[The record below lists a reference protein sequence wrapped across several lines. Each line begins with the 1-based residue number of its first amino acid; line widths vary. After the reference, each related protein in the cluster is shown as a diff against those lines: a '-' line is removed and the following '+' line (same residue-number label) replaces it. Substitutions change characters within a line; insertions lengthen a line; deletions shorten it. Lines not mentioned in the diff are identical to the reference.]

1 MHPRKRPR
9 KNASAMR
16 LVGAVL
22 AQFRTTAGLTQR
34 ALAERVGMDCETL
47 ASIEQGRRPLK
58 PDYAEILD
66 RALATKGALAVAVDN
81 MPEID
86 LIPAWAEQYMDLERE
101 ALALSSYENQV
112 VPGLLQTESYIR
124 AVFRSRVPILSEA
137 DIDSQTAARLERQAI
152 LHRAVPLSVSFVIW
166 EAVLRAPLGGREA
179 CAEQLRQLRACAD
192 LPGVALQLL
201 PLDLPTHPALDGP
214 FVLLETQ
221 DHQRLAYSESQRGG
235 QLIADPDE
243 VSILERRYA
252 MLRTEALNPE
262 DTKGQLDRLLGDQ

>member
-22 AQFRTTAGLTQR
+22 AQFRTAAGLTQR

-66 RALATKGALAVAVDN
+66 RELETKGALSVAVDN

-112 VPGLLQTESYIR
+112 IPGLLQTESYTR
-124 AVFRSRVPILSEA
+124 AVFRSRVPVLCVA
-137 DIDSQTAARLERQAI
+137 DVDSQTAARLERQAI

-166 EAVLRAPLGGREA
+166 EAVLRAPLGGQEA
-179 CAEQLRQLRACAD
+179 HVEQLQHLRACAD
-192 LPGVALQLL
+192 LPGATLQLL
-201 PLDLPTHPALDGP
+201 PLDLHTHPALDGP

-262 DTKGQLDRLLGDQ
+262 DTKSQLDRLLGDQ

>member
-47 ASIEQGRRPLK
+47 ASIEQGRRPLRH
-58 PDYAEILD
+58 YAEILD
-66 RALATKGALAVAVDN
+66 RALTTKGALAVAVDN

-101 ALALSSYENQV
+101 ALARLSSYENQV

-137 DIDSQTAARLERQAI
+137 DIDSQTAARLERGAI
-152 LHRAVPLSVSFVIW
+152 LHRAVPLSASFVIW

-179 CAEQLRQLRACAD
+179 CAEQLRHWRLRRPC
-192 LPGVALQLL
+192 PGSPSNSCRSTSPHIPHLTGHSSCWKPRTINVS
-201 PLDLPTHPALDGP
+201 PT
-214 FVLLETQ
+214 
-221 DHQRLAYSESQRGG
+221 
-235 QLIADPDE
+235 
-243 VSILERRYA
+243 
-252 MLRTEALNPE
+252 LNLSA
-262 DTKGQLDRLLGDQ
+262 GAN